1 MRRRARTKPAE
12 TDLYPPL
19 HAYLTAQGYTVRG
32 EVKHCDIAAVK
43 GDDLIVIEM
52 KLALNLSLLAQGV
65 RRQQMTDSV
74 YLAVPRPPN
83 HAKWMWQM
91 RGVSRVLRR
100 LELGL
105 LLVSLKPGNP
115 PVEVVF
121 HPLPFERRKRRS
133 ADLYAEI
140 CQENGISSNM
150 VAKYAPQVL
159 SALFPGFS

>member
-1 MRRRARTKPAE
+1 M
-12 TDLYPPL
+12 
-19 HAYLTAQGYTVRG
+19 
-32 EVKHCDIAAVK
+32 KHCDIAAVN

-91 RGVSRVLRR
+91 RGVFRVLRR

-105 LLVSLKPGNP
+105 LLVSLKPGKQ

-133 ADLYAEI
+133 ARRAILEEI
-140 CQENGISSNM
+140 GVRGTSTPAAAPDDRSSRPT
-150 VAKYAPQVL
+150 ARTPSRSPAT
-159 SALFPGFS
+159 SRTAGR